1 MLGGFDDTWV
11 QGHARLFLFAW
22 LSAIWRNVCA
32 LAVQTVCRAQRR
44 KGETPVALH
53 LTIQPVARMVFL
65 AAVSDAS
72 VIRWYFHKDD
82 DRITNNVDVGALAS
96 LGYWWALLVLKAFTW
111 EVVFDLAHYWMHRL
125 SHANTALYR
134 LSHRV
139 HHRGYQP
146 NKSRAPTP
154 LATFQ
159 QGAIDLVLSN
169 AIPAALALVA
179 VDRTLGCMSPLA
191 IEPLFAQKVFV
202 EVAGHNGL
210 SETTW
215 TAFPLCV
222 WLPRALGIAIR
233 SRDHHAH
240 HVHPSCNF
248 GKRTMLWDKV
258 FGTQLKTTTTQMAM

>member
-1 MLGGFDDTWV
+1 
-11 QGHARLFLFAW
+11 
-22 LSAIWRNVCA
+22 
-32 LAVQTVCRAQRR
+32 
-44 KGETPVALH
+44 
-53 LTIQPVARMVFL
+53 MVFL

-191 IEPLFAQKVFV
+191 IELLFAQKVFV

-233 SRDHHAH
+233 SRDHQPRA
-240 HVHPSCNF
+240 SE
-248 GKRTMLWDKV
+248 L
-258 FGTQLKTTTTQMAM
+258 